1 MSRVLVVGAG
11 VTGLSC
17 AVRLLERGH
26 EVAVVARDLPLETTS
41 AVAAALWYPYLAHPP
56 ERVAAWART
65 TYDVLTGLADDPR
78 TGVVLRRGTEVL
90 RVPAPLPAFLSAVP
104 GAATT
109 TDVPPGYAA
118 GWTFAAPVVEMPVY
132 LRWLAHRVDQ
142 LGGALTRMA
151 LAGLPDRAEVV
162 V

>member
-1 MSRVLVVGAG
+1 MARVLVVGAG
-11 VTGLSC
+11 VIGLSC

-78 TGVVLRRGTEVL
+78 TGSTSSAARSPGWRSPGCPTAP
-90 RVPAPLPAFLSAVP
+90 RSSSTHPASAP
-104 GAATT
+104 GCS
-109 TDVPPGYAA
+109 PPTPPSCRSEA
-118 GWTFAAPVVEMPVY
+118 
-132 LRWLAHRVDQ
+132 R
-142 LGGALTRMA
+142 
-151 LAGLPDRAEVV
+151 
-162 V
+162 